1 MTEHRIIVLTGGPC
15 AGKTAVQHVA
25 QEQFGDRLVLVP
37 EAATLLFSGGF
48 PLPVSDETRR
58 AAQRAIY
65 FVQRELEA
73 ACIARAPAEAV
84 VLCDRG
90 TADGAAYWKGTPDFF
105 EAVGTT
111 REAEHARYHTIIH
124 LAVPGATG
132 GYNLQNPTR
141 KETPDEARRVDEGIT
156 RAWAGHPRV
165 CDVRNE
171 TDFVNKLERAM
182 QLIQAAMDSPA

>member
-1 MTEHRIIVLTGGPC
+1 MTEHRMIVLTGGPS

-25 QEQFGDRLVLVP
+25 HEQFGDRLVLVP

-48 PLPVSDETRR
+48 PLPVSVETRR

-65 FVQRELEA
+65 YVQRELEA
-73 ACIARAPAEAV
+73 ACIAVAPDDAV

-90 TADGAAYWKGTPDFF
+90 TADGAAYWTGSPDFF
-105 EAVGTT
+105 DAVGTT
-111 REAEHARYHTIIH
+111 RAAEHARYHTVIH
-124 LAVPGATG
+124 LAVPSAMG

-156 RAWAGHPRV
+156 QAWAGHPRV
-165 CDVRNE
+165 FDVSNE
-171 TDFVNKLERAM
+171 ADFVHKLERAM
-182 QLIQAAMDSPA
+182 QLILAAMDAPG